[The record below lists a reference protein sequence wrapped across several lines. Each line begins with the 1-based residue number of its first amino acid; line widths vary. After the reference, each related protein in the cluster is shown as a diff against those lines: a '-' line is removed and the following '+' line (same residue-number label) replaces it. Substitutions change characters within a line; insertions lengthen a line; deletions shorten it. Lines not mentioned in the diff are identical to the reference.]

1 MTDIADVKLDG
12 KATPARSLLHTLGA
26 FRFGSSD
33 PTVRLTPHPVACLPI
48 FTSTSV
54 TRSGASWI
62 SVSTNGRV
70 SVDGTGKDHVHAWN
84 PDPTG
89 GNDTFVSLQPAHP
102 IVDRLQHDFGHV
114 RIGGSRD
121 VYRAALVA
129 TLGQRITAGEAVNQ
143 WRRLCFALGDPVDTP
158 AGVLQ
163 TPPVP
168 DRLAQMAPY
177 QLHRFGIEAARA
189 TTLIA
194 IGKVFTR
201 AGAHLDSPDLAFRRL
216 AVEVPRFGPWTR
228 ALVAAEAFGD
238 PDAVPVGDFHVKNV
252 VAHALA
258 GTPRGTDDAML
269 ATLAP
274 YAGQR
279 GRVIMWLALAG
290 IAAPKFGPR
299 RTNPDIRSL

>member
-1 MTDIADVKLDG
+1 MTDIAGVKFDG
-12 KATPARSLLHTLGA
+12 ESTPAGSLIHTLRAFGFGA
-26 FRFGSSD
+26 GD
-33 PTVRLTPHPVACLPI
+33 PTVRLTPHPVSCLPT
-48 FTSTSV
+48 FTSTMA
-54 TRSGASWI
+54 TKSGTAWI
-62 SVSTNGRV
+62 SVSATGGV
-70 SVDGTGKDHVHAWN
+70 SVDGSGKSHVHAWN

-89 GNDTFVSLQPAHP
+89 ANDTFVSLNPAHQ
-102 IVDRLQHDFGHV
+102 IVDRLQHNFGHV
-114 RIGGSRD
+114 RIGASRD

-129 TLGQRITAGEAVNQ
+129 TLGQRITAAEAVNQ
-143 WRRLCFALGDPVDTP
+143 WRRLCFALGESIDTP

-163 TPPVP
+163 TPPAP
-168 DRLAQMAPY
+168 ESLAQMAPY

-258 GTPRGTDDAML
+258 GTPRGTDDAMF

-299 RTNPDIRSL
+299 RTNPDIRAL